1 MFPFKNKLRY
11 LQYIRSI
18 NKMNPL
24 KKNPIKILLEKCFVC
39 LLTSQPAIACPKLTI
54 KTVEQDVKYIQI

>member
-24 KKNPIKILLEKCFVC
+24 KEKPHKNTSGEVFC
-39 LLTSQPAIACPKLTI
+39 LLAYFPASNRMS
-54 KTVEQDVKYIQI
+54 

>member
-54 KTVEQDVKYIQI
+54 KTV